1 VDKYNRSPSFLERLL
16 ARWGG
21 AYIYWMQLLI
31 LVFSSTTSAVGV
43 YYIISAAN
51 LNNDQISK
59 LIFGLCIFITLS
71 HILIAVYAAFSTST
85 ARARLDLIIK
95 TKPMSPNLSQEV
107 IETTSWQEIHT
118 LPSRIG
124 LVEAA
129 TVIIVVVI
137 PIIIFMR
144 WIGGVDVSQSVHIA
158 IGTLYAGGSILIL
171 NILLL
176 ERMLVPVRQTLISST
191 ITSKTFPQH
200 SSLRLR
206 LLGIFI
212 FMVIS
217 IAIMLS
223 GIDFQKFINTSMP
236 GADLTLEIASFQKQ
250 TVILGM
256 SIIAIGLLFGSLIAQ
271 SISLPIVEINR
282 TLERAQMGDLTV
294 RANILA
300 SDETSSLTLQLNQLL
315 NQLQVAQTNLEM
327 QVEERT
333 ADLNRRTSQLQ
344 TAARLSHDTSEAR
357 DLQTL
362 LTRTVNLVSDHF
374 GYYHVGIFL
383 TDATGDYAILQA
395 ASSEGGKKMM
405 ARGYKL
411 EIGQHGIV
419 GLAAYENSPQIVT
432 NVFQDTDNQENSD
445 LPGTKSQIAIPLAP
459 RGKVVGVLD
468 IQSVDQAAFSTD
480 EKELLQTLAD
490 QIALAILNVQLI
502 EENRFALDQ
511 MEAVLSENVRRAWS
525 DRSREQK
532 RSYRYTPTGLTTL
545 QSIEIGE
552 FPSGESASQ
561 FSIPITL
568 RGEKIGNIR
577 IQRKGENT
585 WSDTDRSLVAEVAN
599 QIGLA
604 LENSRLL
611 QDAQQSAYHEQTLSD
626 LTAKLGRSVDTDNL
640 LQTTVRELHHLPNVT
655 EVSVYLIPPEN
666 ENPVEKA

>member
-1 VDKYNRSPSFLERLL
+1 VDKHNRAPSFLERLL

-21 AYIYWMQLLI
+21 AYVYWLELLI
-31 LVFSSTTSAVGV
+31 LAFSSITSAVGV

-59 LIFGLCIFITLS
+59 LIFSLCIFLTLS
-71 HILIAVYAAFSTST
+71 HILITLYTAFSTSS
-85 ARARLDLIIK
+85 ARARLDFIIK
-95 TKPMSPNLSQEV
+95 AKPMSPNLSQEE
-107 IETTSWQEIHT
+107 IETTSWREIHT
-118 LPSRIG
+118 LPSHIG

-137 PIIIFMR
+137 PTILFMR
-144 WIGGVDVSQSVHIA
+144 WIGGVDVSQSAHIA
-158 IGTLYAGGSILIL
+158 IGILFAGGGILIL

-176 ERMLVPVRQTLISST
+176 EKMLVPVRQTLISST
-191 ITSKTFPQH
+191 ITLKTSPPR
-200 SSLRLR
+200 SSLQLR
-206 LLGIFI
+206 LLGIFT
-212 FMVIS
+212 FVVIS
-217 IAIMLS
+217 IVIMLS
-223 GIDFQKFINTSMP
+223 GIGFQKLVNASLP
-236 GADLTLEIASFQKQ
+236 GTDLVLEIASFQKQ
-250 TVILGM
+250 AVILGV
-256 SIIAIGLLFGSLIAQ
+256 SIIAIGLLFGSMIAQ
-271 SISLPIVEINR
+271 SLSLPIVEINKI
-282 TLERAQMGDLTV
+282 LERAQLGDLTV

-344 TAARLSHDTSEAR
+344 AAARLSQDASAAR

-383 TDATGDYAILQA
+383 TDAAGDYAILQA
-395 ASSEGGKKMM
+395 ASSEGGKKMI

-411 EIGQHGIV
+411 EVGQHGVV

-432 NVFQDTDNQENSD
+432 NAFQDTPNQENPD

-459 RGKVVGVLD
+459 RGKVIGVLD
-468 IQSVDQAAFSTD
+468 IQSVDQEAFSTD

-552 FPSGESASQ
+552 FPDDDSASQ
-561 FSIPITL
+561 FSVPITL
-568 RGEKIGNIR
+568 RGQKIGNIR

-626 LTAKLGRSVDTDNL
+626 LTAKLGRSIDPDNL
-640 LQTTVRELHHLPNVT
+640 LQTTVRELRHLPNVT
-655 EVSVYLIPPEN
+655 EVSVFLIPPEN
-666 ENPVEKA
+666 ANPVDKA